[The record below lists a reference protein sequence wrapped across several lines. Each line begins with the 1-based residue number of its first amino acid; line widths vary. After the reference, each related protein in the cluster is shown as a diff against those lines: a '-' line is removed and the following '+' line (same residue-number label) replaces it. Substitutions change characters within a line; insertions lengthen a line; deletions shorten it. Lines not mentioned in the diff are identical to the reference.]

1 MSNAP
6 DPPIDPE
13 TESSDAALLSRFR
26 RGEEDAAT
34 ALYLRYARRLARLA
48 ERQTGSQLAT
58 RFDPEDVV
66 QSVFRTFF
74 RRAAQGHYQIPEGD
88 ELWKLLLVIAL
99 NKVRAWGEFHRAAK
113 RNVDQTGPL
122 ADVDTETGDDE
133 RALRTLRMTI
143 DDLLGK
149 MPESQREMIALRI
162 EGCEVNEIAERTQR
176 SKRSVERT
184 LQAFRERLNKTL
196 QAD

>member
-13 TESSDAALLSRFR
+13 TVSSDAALLSRFR

>member
-13 TESSDAALLSRFR
+13 TVSSDAALLSRFR

-122 ADVDTETGDDE
+122 ADVDTETSDDE

>member
-13 TESSDAALLSRFR
+13 TESSDATLLSRFR